1 MNSYTIDKMV
11 FWGNCPSCGEQ
22 RTTIGC
28 VCDKEIAVERTLELL
43 YDPRVERILDPNGFF
58 RNRTL
63 RPHYCG

>member
-1 MNSYTIDKMV
+1 MNSYTIEKIV
-11 FWGNCPSCGEQ
+11 FW
-22 RTTIGC
+22 
-28 VCDKEIAVERTLELL
+28 DKKIAVERTLELL